1 MKTKLVTHSLI
12 ALFSA
17 GASTAVLAHEDYSEA
32 GSIHWLQHVS
42 QSKAQPD
49 ERQRAPY
56 GYATTG
62 GAGRVVDIADDTR
75 RLDVTRLETV
85 QIRSAGKSVTWVF
98 DTLGTAPFPLDK
110 IVPGTGNVTVYVAE
124 NPSSRG

>member
-1 MKTKLVTHSLI
+1 MKTKLTTLSLI

-17 GASTAVLAHEDYSEA
+17 GASTAALAHEDYSEA

-49 ERQRAPY
+49 ARQLAPY

-62 GAGRVVDIADDTR
+62 GASRVVDIADDTR
-75 RLDVTRLETV
+75 RLDVTHLETV
-85 QIRSAGKSVTWVF
+85 QIRSAEKSVTWVF

-110 IVPGTGNVTVYVAE
+110 ILPGAGNVTVYVTE